1 MRFHT
6 SSVLLSALLLS
17 LPISVAYGDTF
28 AFTPAG
34 GTTLTFA
41 LNDSLLNEFIAPSY
55 GIAFGPVVIDNH
67 TDEIIFY
74 NPAYLV
80 SIGAGPIDFAIDYDI
95 DIPSKTGVVYYDGIQ
110 LYSGSETSPVFTPGT
125 YHLDNSVFEPNGPG
139 TLVIDGSPVPEPST
153 LVLLGIGVLGCFEV
167 IRRKTVCA

>member
-6 SSVLLSALLLS
+6 SSVLLSALFLS

-34 GTTLTFA
+34 GTTLTFV

-55 GIAFGPVVIDNH
+55 GIAFGPVVIDNR

-74 NPAYLV
+74 NLAAE
-80 SIGAGPIDFAIDYDI
+80 GAGPIDFAIDYDI
-95 DIPSKTGVVYYDGIQ
+95 DIPSKTGSFTTMEFNFIPAAKHLQCLPREPINWITASSNLVVPA
-110 LYSGSETSPVFTPGT
+110 LS
-125 YHLDNSVFEPNGPG
+125 
-139 TLVIDGSPVPEPST
+139 
-153 LVLLGIGVLGCFEV
+153 
-167 IRRKTVCA
+167 